1 MGKAYEISVWKPHVG
16 KYQEFLNNWKEVVAI
31 FKKAGVSEVQ
41 VLSGVAGK
49 DVGNVVVIQ
58 TFKNLADNGAINDT
72 FSQNPDI
79 KAWMEKHKDDDLATL
94 VSHDLYA
101 DAE

>member
-1 MGKAYEISVWKPHVG
+1 MPKAYEISVWKPHAG
-16 KYQEFLNNWKEVVAI
+16 MWSDAMKNLKEVMDI
-31 FKKAGVSEVQ
+31 FKSEGVSDIQ
-41 VLSGVAGK
+41 IMQGHAGK
-49 DVGNVVVIQ
+49 DVGSIVVIQ